1 MKKMLVL
8 TFCVATEWWE
18 SHWILFPERYYILVL
33 LLSLLLVQEPL
44 LAAMVFSPM
53 LGSSAKL
60 HIAADATIGIG
71 VHGILFVYLC
81 LFHGFRFHTATVS
94 KKRADHQRQIL
105 QL

>member
-1 MKKMLVL
+1 
-8 TFCVATEWWE
+8 
-18 SHWILFPERYYILVL
+18 
-33 LLSLLLVQEPL
+33 
-44 LAAMVFSPM
+44 
-53 LGSSAKL
+53 
-60 HIAADATIGIG
+60 

>member
-1 MKKMLVL
+1 MVVL
-8 TFCVATEWWE
+8 TFCIATEWWE

-53 LGSSAKL
+53 LGSSAKF